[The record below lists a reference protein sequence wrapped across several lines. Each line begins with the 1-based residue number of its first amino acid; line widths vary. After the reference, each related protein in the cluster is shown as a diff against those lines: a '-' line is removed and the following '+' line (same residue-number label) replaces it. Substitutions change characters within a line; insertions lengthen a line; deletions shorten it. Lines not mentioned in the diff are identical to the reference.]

1 MDTAVQ
7 GCGDRERER
16 EHGSAAVGADDLA
29 SPASYRSGGGDDI
42 RRHVDNLAAAL
53 PTLPRELE
61 RTGRV
66 LGLELDAQGLVRVL
80 LLALVFVA
88 LGFGTDRPLP
98 RSAAGEAVWITAFP
112 LATGVARRRALAT
125 RVPFAVGHIAALS

>member
-42 RRHVDNLAAAL
+42 RRHVGNLAAAL

-66 LGLELDAQGLVRVL
+66 LGLELEAQGLVRVL
-80 LLALVFVA
+80 LLALGFVA
-88 LGFGTDRPLP
+88 LGFGTERLLH
-98 RSAAGEAVWITAFP
+98 RMAAGVEGWITALP
-112 LATGVARRRALAT
+112 LASVGERLRAGAT
-125 RVPFAVGHIAALS
+125 PRA